1 MQISMIFTII
11 NDLLRKIQIMREL
24 FEKTLVLVVYCNG
37 IIGYE
42 SNEYIVCH
50 IFEYMLVES

>member
-1 MQISMIFTII
+1 
-11 NDLLRKIQIMREL
+11 MREL